1 MKKRAALLL
10 CLLGL
15 LGISGCASI
24 ANVAGACGTNAGS
37 DVCFG
42 AMHVPAEHSAAFVKA
57 SGQVIDAVHSAQF
70 LQDLQAFQMQ
80 LAGSGK
86 HAPAWEGVH
95 APDVV
100 AAMKIAMQ
108 GMRIDTYGEVQ
119 GFVLRLTQGNVAF
132 MGPPDGP
139 IQMNRWALLRSS
151 ESLANT
157 LAHELA
163 HRVGLAHPHGDSNS
177 AVAQCEPPY
186 VVGSLVEKQL
196 VGPGWT
202 PGRFD
207 CALLALPPGP

>member
-1 MKKRAALLL
+1 MKTPVALLV
-10 CLLGL
+10 CLLGMV
-15 LGISGCASI
+15 GCASI
-24 ANVAGACGTNAGS
+24 SSVDGACGSGAGS

-42 AMHVPAEHSAAFVKA
+42 TMWVPAEHSAAFVKA
-57 SGQVIDAVHSAQF
+57 SGQVIDAVHSPQF
-70 LQDLQAFQMQ
+70 LQDLQAFQNQ
-80 LAGSGK
+80 LASSGP
-86 HAPAWEGVH
+86 HAPAWTDVR

-108 GMRIDTYGEVQ
+108 GMRIDTYGEVN
-119 GFVLRLTQGNVAF
+119 GFVLRLVQGNVAF

-163 HRVGLAHPHGDSNS
+163 HRVGLQHPHGDSNS